1 MATSGQGRALPLLS
15 LGWSKQMFKQI
26 DYTMVVVSDMKRSIE
41 FYRDKLGLPLK
52 LESPEWTEFQTGS
65 TTLALHGGGVAPS
78 GPPAGDPSKQAGHC
92 SIGFNV
98 DDVDKTYAELQAKGI
113 RFVMPPTQR
122 EGEGIKL
129 AVAIDPDGLPVSFA
143 QLIDQAAA
151 G

>member
-1 MATSGQGRALPLLS
+1 
-15 LGWSKQMFKQI
+15 MFKQI
-26 DYTMVVVSDMKRSIE
+26 DYTMVVVSDMKRSVE
-41 FYRDKLGLPLK
+41 FYRDKLGIPLK
-52 LESPEWTEFQTGS
+52 FESPEWTEFQTGA

-98 DDVDKTYAELQAKGI
+98 EDVDKTYAELQAKGI

-143 QLIDQAAA
+143 QLIDKAATS
-151 G
+151 